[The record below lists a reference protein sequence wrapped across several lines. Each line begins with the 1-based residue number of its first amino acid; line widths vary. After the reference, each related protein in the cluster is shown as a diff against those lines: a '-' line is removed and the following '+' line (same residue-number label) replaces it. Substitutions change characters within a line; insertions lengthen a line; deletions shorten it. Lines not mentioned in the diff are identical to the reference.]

1 MGEMF
6 LELEQEKLD
15 QADVQI
21 TEAKPERDIRLDI
34 HQYLSSQMNYLV
46 TLMQFEDSGNKEV
59 VSTDLIEIIKER
71 DQSGYLEKIL
81 IKQKIV

>member
-1 MGEMF
+1 
-6 LELEQEKLD
+6 
-15 QADVQI
+15 
-21 TEAKPERDIRLDI
+21 
-34 HQYLSSQMNYLV
+34 MNYLV